1 MKLEEIKE
9 ACADCNHFCEE
20 CEMANACLAVSDLTR
35 TLYVCCPEDWEPGD
49 MAAIRILEKSKE
61 VENVRTD

>member
-1 MKLEEIKE
+1 MNLEEIKE
-9 ACADCNHFCEE
+9 ACAECNHYCEE

-35 TLYVCCPEDWEPGD
+35 TLYVCYAEDWEPDD

-61 VENVRTD
+61 VENARTN

>member
-20 CEMANACLAVSDLTR
+20 CEMENACLAVSDLTR
-35 TLYVCCPEDWEPGD
+35 TLYVRCPEDLEPGD
-49 MAAIRILEKSKE
+49 MAAIRILEKSKG
-61 VENVRTD
+61 VENASAD

>member
-20 CEMANACLAVSDLTR
+20 CEMENACIAVSDLTR
-35 TLYVCCPEDWEPGD
+35 TLYVRCPEDWEPGD

-61 VENVRTD
+61 VENARTD

>member
-9 ACADCNHFCEE
+9 ACADCDRYCEE
-20 CEMANACLAVSDLTR
+20 CEMANACFAVSDLTL
-35 TLYVCCPEDWEPGD
+35 TLYVRCPEDWEPGD

-61 VENVRTD
+61 VENASTD